1 LSRHGTCSRDPPSP
15 PPTRSRLRAW
25 CAHGR
30 LQSAPD
36 DTADTSQRTIRAFLK
51 SRTSYDVL
59 PISYRLIVLDTA
71 LLVKKSLNILN
82 QNGKRAHM
90 CRPPIA
96 NVACRHRL
104 CAAVG
109 LQVIHLC
116 RSAYNLR
123 LHQRHPVLLAESRR
137 SGPGRPVPPEQP
149 SRFVAALLSGDCG

>member
-1 LSRHGTCSRDPPSP
+1 
-15 PPTRSRLRAW
+15 LRAW

-36 DTADTSQRTIRAFLK
+36 DTADTRQRTIRAFLK

-82 QNGKRAHM
+82 QNGKRAISAT
-90 CRPPIA
+90 PPIA
-96 NVACRHRL
+96 DVINRHRL

-109 LQVIHLC
+109 LQVVHV
-116 RSAYNLR
+116 RRPADDVR
-123 LHQRHPVLLAESRR
+123 LHQRHPVLLAEPRR
-137 SGPGRPVPPEQP
+137 PTEGRPVSPEQP
-149 SRFVAALLSGDCG
+149 SRLVAADHQKNHG